1 MPCGGIY
8 PIKGSWVDEFG
19 GKNALCFYCT
29 SPCGENDL
37 WVEEWDAPL
46 HRSCL
51 AEFLSTDEGKVVI
64 EHGHDIIQTS
74 EEVPG
79 L

>member
-8 PIKGSWVDEFG
+8 PIRGSDIEEFISFG
-19 GKNALCFYCT
+19 VCFSCNCDT
-29 SPCGENDL
+29 NVSDL

-51 AEFLSTDEGKVVI
+51 EEFKKSEEYKVI
-64 EHGHDIIQTS
+64 ERHGH
-74 EEVPG
+74 EVI